1 MPLGGGMNKNTT
13 FIFLSLFLFLGSLGV
28 EGSIQKSLFNV
39 LHYNVKELDSKKI
52 RERDQS
58 LKRAID
64 LLKEIPFDI
73 LSLNE
78 IQYDFPGV
86 PYERFK
92 TEGQNLTLIGKW
104 MGSSFKNW
112 FQLFHPG
119 NTGFNARKR
128 GDGTYFPD
136 LKKRAARRYADPV
149 NFGVFPGQ
157 YATGGISRF
166 PVKEVNYIHKIAWK
180 DAFPKRRLSYYKD
193 AHGNPLPE
201 DMPLFDKVFIHAILD
216 VEGQELHLILLHT
229 VPSFNFGNPNSVN
242 IVRNSDQLRFL
253 KSYLEGKKLGF
264 ENSREGLPLN
274 APFIVMGDLNID
286 YRDSKKE
293 GAFVMKSLLE
303 SENIKGLKVNH
314 TYESEGVTKKPNKLL
329 LDYILYGGQGL
340 SLNKGGVYGLPSGK
354 VNLGC
359 KKPRL
364 PMPGK
369 ILISYKKRGKSCFL
383 EMNKTY
389 FLAKKAS
396 DHFPLYAQFSLEK
409 EL

>member
-1 MPLGGGMNKNTT
+1 MPLGGGMKEKTI
-13 FIFLSLFLFLGSLGV
+13 FIFLSLTLFLGPSRV
-28 EGSIQKSLFNV
+28 HGSIQKNLINV

-52 RERDQS
+52 RERDKN
-58 LKRAID
+58 LKMAID

-104 MGSSFKNW
+104 VGSSFKNW

-166 PVKEVNYIHKIAWK
+166 PLKEVKYIHKIAWK

-264 ENSREGLPLN
+264 EKSGEGLPLN
-274 APFIVMGDLNID
+274 APFIVMGDLNVD

-293 GAFVMKSLLE
+293 GALVMKSLLE
-303 SENIKGLKVNH
+303 SENIKGLKVDH
-314 TYESEGVTKKPNKLL
+314 TYESEGFTKKPKKLL
-329 LDYILYGGQGL
+329 LDYILYGGEGL
-340 SLNKGGVYGLPSGK
+340 SLNDGGVYGLPSGK
-354 VNLGC
+354 FDLGC
-359 KKPRL
+359 TKTRL
-364 PMPGK
+364 PKVGK
-369 ILISYKKRGKSCFL
+369 VIVHYKKRGKECFL
-383 EMNKTY
+383 EMNKAY
-389 FLAKKAS
+389 FLAKNAS
-396 DHFPLYAQFSLEK
+396 DHFPLHAQFTLEK
-409 EL
+409 ER